1 MFDHFVNIISE
12 RLYVLVICNIDFLTF
27 MYLFTLSMVTSDY
40 GDLSNSIV
48 LCKIITAGVFSVF
61 QTLKLYYFVIL
72 EGVNVL
78 MYTVFIRNRSKST
91 HTVHLC
97 NRWVFIKL
105 FV

>member
-12 RLYVLVICNIDFLTF
+12 RLYVLVICNVDFLTF
-27 MYLFTLSMVTSDY
+27 MYLFTLSMVISNY
-40 GDLSNSIV
+40 GDLSNGIV

-72 EGVNVL
+72 EGVDVL